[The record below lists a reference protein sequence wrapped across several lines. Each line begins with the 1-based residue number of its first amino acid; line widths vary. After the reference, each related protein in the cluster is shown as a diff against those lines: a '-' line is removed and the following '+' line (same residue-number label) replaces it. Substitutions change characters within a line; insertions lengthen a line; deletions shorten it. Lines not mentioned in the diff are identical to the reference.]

1 MTSKKKVSYIK
12 RHFLI
17 LFLLVV
23 ILVGIMG
30 TAIIRFSKGVVGN
43 EIIKLHQAIL
53 KQSANG
59 TADTLGS
66 LKESL
71 SNIAQNAR
79 VTQWLAQEEWMP
91 GDDGDGTGTADG
103 SGTAQE
109 IEKTVGSRRWQD
121 QDTGDSMDGYVDGLV
136 QDEIYKNY
144 KRGNIFRI
152 YIYDLQGLRYSS
164 DRPVISLETAMDY
177 IKKAAP
183 VGEDMPDHVLLDGPV
198 RSDEGGL
205 YRHGFY
211 LIEPIRDLLS
221 GRVEGYVLMQF
232 SEKVLYDSYSDMRG
246 KDRKFCIVSS
256 SGTLVSGE
264 NKSEIGGWPAIGEPM
279 RDPGQESKMEFCQ
292 APDRGINQES
302 GKTPERGTNQESGKT
317 PDRGI
322 NQESGKAPD
331 RSINQVPGKAPAGG
345 VAQDSGISG
354 FIPEAGYRTVSDQ
367 GQDYMYFYENILG
380 TDWYLMERMNVHE
393 IWETL
398 DRTGYFSLLLIAVF
412 VLCVYPLTMFSRK
425 HIIKPV
431 DKIKD
436 KMNQVAEG
444 RLDVR
449 INAQERGKGE
459 FAEIADSF
467 NYMVDRL
474 EKQVEKIRAMDR
486 KKHLLE
492 LDFLQA
498 QINPHFIYNT
508 LSSIRFYVEMGK
520 NEEAEDMLIDF
531 SKILR
536 KTLSRTEQFITL
548 REEMETLRHY
558 VNLQKARYRER
569 VEVGFDVEESTLSS
583 LVPDFILQPIVEN
596 AIFYSLKEDKVC
608 HIRIKSFMDHG
619 NLCISVKD
627 DGVGMDAEKIST
639 VLNKDMNI
647 NRVGIKNVNERLKLN
662 YGDGYG
668 LKIISEEGKG
678 TEVILVM
685 PATTERKRLR

>member
-1 MTSKKKVSYIK
+1 MTSKNKVSYIK

-79 VTQWLAQEEWMP
+79 VTQWLAQEEK
-91 GDDGDGTGTADG
+91 TAYAEAG
-103 SGTAQE
+103 WT
-109 IEKTVGSRRWQD
+109 

-164 DRPVISLETAMDY
+164 DRPVVTWETAVDY

-183 VGEDMPDHVLLDGPV
+183 VGEDMPDYVLLDGPV

-211 LIEPIRDLLS
+211 LIEPVKDLLS
-221 GRVEGYVLMQF
+221 EQVEGYVLMHF

-246 KDRKFCIVSS
+246 KDRKFCIVSN

-264 NKSEIGGWPAIGEPM
+264 NKSEIGGWPAVGEPM
-279 RDPGQESKMEFCQ
+279 MGPGQESKQ
-292 APDRGINQES
+292 ALDHGLYQMDHGLYQTTGQGPDRE
-302 GKTPERGTNQESGKT
+302 
-317 PDRGI
+317 
-322 NQESGKAPD
+322 
-331 RSINQVPGKAPAGG
+331 PGKLPAGG
-345 VAQDSGISG
+345 LALDSGTSG
-354 FIPEAGYRTVSDQ
+354 FIPVAGYRTVADQ

-380 TDWYLMERMNVHE
+380 TDWYLMERINVHE
-393 IWETL
+393 IWATL
-398 DRTGYFSLLLIAVF
+398 DRTGYFSLLLIAAF
-412 VLCVYPLTMFSRK
+412 VLCLYPLTIFSRK
-425 HIIKPV
+425 RIIKPV

-436 KMNQVAEG
+436 KMSQVAEG
-444 RLDVR
+444 RFDVR
-449 INAQERGKGE
+449 ISSQERGKGE

-474 EKQVEKIRAMDR
+474 EKQVEEIRAMDR

-569 VEVGFDVEESTLSS
+569 VEVVFDVEESTLPA

-608 HIRIKSFMDHG
+608 HIRIKSYMDQG
-619 NLCISVKD
+619 NLCVSVKD

-647 NRVGIKNVNERLKLN
+647 NKVGIKNVNERLKLN
-662 YGDGYG
+662 FGDVYG
-668 LKIISEEGKG
+668 LKIISEEGRG

-685 PATTERKRLR
+685 PSTTERKRLR

>member
-1 MTSKKKVSYIK
+1 M
-12 RHFLI
+12 
-17 LFLLVV
+17 
-23 ILVGIMG
+23 
-30 TAIIRFSKGVVGN
+30 
-43 EIIKLHQAIL
+43 
-53 KQSANG
+53 
-59 TADTLGS
+59 
-66 LKESL
+66 
-71 SNIAQNAR
+71 
-79 VTQWLAQEEWMP
+79 LAQEEK
-91 GDDGDGTGTADG
+91 TAYAEAG
-103 SGTAQE
+103 WT
-109 IEKTVGSRRWQD
+109 

-164 DRPVISLETAMDY
+164 DRPVVTWETAVDY

-183 VGEDMPDHVLLDGPV
+183 VGEDMPDYVLLDGPV

-211 LIEPIRDLLS
+211 LIEPVKDLLS
-221 GRVEGYVLMQF
+221 EQVEGYVLMHF

-246 KDRKFCIVSS
+246 KDRKFCIVSN

-264 NKSEIGGWPAIGEPM
+264 NKSEIGGWPAVGEPM
-279 RDPGQESKMEFCQ
+279 MGPGQESKQ
-292 APDRGINQES
+292 ALDHGLYQMDHGLYQTTGQGPDLE
-302 GKTPERGTNQESGKT
+302 
-317 PDRGI
+317 
-322 NQESGKAPD
+322 
-331 RSINQVPGKAPAGG
+331 PGKLPAGG
-345 VAQDSGISG
+345 LALDSGTSG
-354 FIPEAGYRTVSDQ
+354 FIPVAGYRTVADQ

-380 TDWYLMERMNVHE
+380 TDWYLMERINVHE
-393 IWETL
+393 IWATL
-398 DRTGYFSLLLIAVF
+398 DRTGYFSLLLIAAF
-412 VLCVYPLTMFSRK
+412 VLCLYPLTIFSRK
-425 HIIKPV
+425 RIIKPV

-436 KMNQVAEG
+436 KMSQVAEG
-444 RLDVR
+444 RFDVR
-449 INAQERGKGE
+449 ISSQERGKGE

-474 EKQVEKIRAMDR
+474 EKQVEEIRAMDR

-569 VEVGFDVEESTLSS
+569 VEVVFDVEESTLPA

-608 HIRIKSFMDHG
+608 HIRIKSYMDQG
-619 NLCISVKD
+619 NLCVSVKD

-647 NRVGIKNVNERLKLN
+647 NKVGIKNVNERLKLN
-662 YGDGYG
+662 FGDVYG
-668 LKIISEEGKG
+668 LKIISEEGRG

-685 PATTERKRLR
+685 PSTTERKRLR

>member
-79 VTQWLAQEEWMP
+79 VTQWLAQEEK
-91 GDDGDGTGTADG
+91 TAYAEAG
-103 SGTAQE
+103 WT
-109 IEKTVGSRRWQD
+109 

-164 DRPVISLETAMDY
+164 DRPVVTWETAMDY

-183 VGEDMPDHVLLDGPV
+183 VGEDMPDYVLLDGPV

-211 LIEPIRDLLS
+211 LIEPVKDLLS
-221 GRVEGYVLMQF
+221 EQVEGYVLMHF

-246 KDRKFCIVSS
+246 KDRKFCIVSN

-264 NKSEIGGWPAIGEPM
+264 NKSEIGGWPAVGEPM
-279 RDPGQESKMEFCQ
+279 MGPGQESKQ
-292 APDRGINQES
+292 ALDHGLYQMDHGLYQTTGQGPDQE
-302 GKTPERGTNQESGKT
+302 
-317 PDRGI
+317 
-322 NQESGKAPD
+322 
-331 RSINQVPGKAPAGG
+331 PGKLPAGG
-345 VAQDSGISG
+345 LALDSGTSG
-354 FIPEAGYRTVSDQ
+354 FIPVAGYRTVADQ

-380 TDWYLMERMNVHE
+380 TDWYLMERINVHE
-393 IWETL
+393 IWATL
-398 DRTGYFSLLLIAVF
+398 DRTGYFSLLLIAAF
-412 VLCVYPLTMFSRK
+412 VLCLYPLTIFSRK
-425 HIIKPV
+425 RIIKPV

-436 KMNQVAEG
+436 KMSQVAEG
-444 RLDVR
+444 RFDVR
-449 INAQERGKGE
+449 ISSQERGKGE

-474 EKQVEKIRAMDR
+474 EKQVEEIRAMDR

-569 VEVGFDVEESTLSS
+569 VEVVFDVEESTLPA

-608 HIRIKSFMDHG
+608 HIRIKSYMDQG
-619 NLCISVKD
+619 NLCVSVKD

-647 NRVGIKNVNERLKLN
+647 NKVGIKNVNERLKLN
-662 YGDGYG
+662 FGDVYG
-668 LKIISEEGKG
+668 LKIISEEGRG

-685 PATTERKRLR
+685 PSTTERKRLR

>member
-1 MTSKKKVSYIK
+1 MTSKNKVSYIK

-79 VTQWLAQEEWMP
+79 VTQWLAQEEK
-91 GDDGDGTGTADG
+91 TAYAEAG
-103 SGTAQE
+103 WT
-109 IEKTVGSRRWQD
+109 

-164 DRPVISLETAMDY
+164 DRPVVTWETAVDY

-183 VGEDMPDHVLLDGPV
+183 VGEDMPDYVLLDGPV

-211 LIEPIRDLLS
+211 LIEPVKDLLS
-221 GRVEGYVLMQF
+221 EQVEGYVLMHF

-246 KDRKFCIVSS
+246 KDRKFCIVSN

-264 NKSEIGGWPAIGEPM
+264 NKSEIGGWPAVGEPM
-279 RDPGQESKMEFCQ
+279 MGPGQESKQ
-292 APDRGINQES
+292 ALDHGLYQMDHGLYQTTGQGPDRE
-302 GKTPERGTNQESGKT
+302 
-317 PDRGI
+317 
-322 NQESGKAPD
+322 
-331 RSINQVPGKAPAGG
+331 PGKLPAGG
-345 VAQDSGISG
+345 LALDSGTSG
-354 FIPEAGYRTVSDQ
+354 FIPVAGYRTVADQ

-380 TDWYLMERMNVHE
+380 TDWYLMERINVHE
-393 IWETL
+393 IWATL
-398 DRTGYFSLLLIAVF
+398 DRTGYFSLLLIVAF
-412 VLCVYPLTMFSRK
+412 VLCLYPLTIFSRK
-425 HIIKPV
+425 RIIKPV

-436 KMNQVAEG
+436 KMSQVAEG
-444 RLDVR
+444 RFDVR
-449 INAQERGKGE
+449 ISSQERGKGE

-474 EKQVEKIRAMDR
+474 EKQVEEIRAMDR

-569 VEVGFDVEESTLSS
+569 VEVVFDIEESTLPA

-608 HIRIKSFMDHG
+608 HIRIKSYMDQG
-619 NLCISVKD
+619 NLCVSVKD

-647 NRVGIKNVNERLKLN
+647 NKVGIKNVNERLKLN
-662 YGDGYG
+662 FGDVYG
-668 LKIISEEGKG
+668 LKIISEEGRG

-685 PATTERKRLR
+685 PSTTERKRLR

>member
-1 MTSKKKVSYIK
+1 MTSKNKVSYIK

-79 VTQWLAQEEWMP
+79 VTQWLAQEEK
-91 GDDGDGTGTADG
+91 TAYAEAG
-103 SGTAQE
+103 WT
-109 IEKTVGSRRWQD
+109 

-164 DRPVISLETAMDY
+164 DRPVVTWETAVDY

-183 VGEDMPDHVLLDGPV
+183 VGEDMPDYVLLDGPV

-211 LIEPIRDLLS
+211 LIEPVKDLLS
-221 GRVEGYVLMQF
+221 EQVEGYVLMHF

-246 KDRKFCIVSS
+246 KDRKFCIVSN

-264 NKSEIGGWPAIGEPM
+264 NKSEIGGWPAVGEPM
-279 RDPGQESKMEFCQ
+279 MGPGQESKQ
-292 APDRGINQES
+292 ALDHGLYQMDHGLYQTTGQGPDQE
-302 GKTPERGTNQESGKT
+302 
-317 PDRGI
+317 
-322 NQESGKAPD
+322 
-331 RSINQVPGKAPAGG
+331 PGKLPAGG
-345 VAQDSGISG
+345 LALDSGTSG
-354 FIPEAGYRTVSDQ
+354 FIPVAGYRTVADQ

-380 TDWYLMERMNVHE
+380 TDWYLMERINVHE
-393 IWETL
+393 IWATL
-398 DRTGYFSLLLIAVF
+398 DRTGYFSLLLIVAF
-412 VLCVYPLTMFSRK
+412 VLCLYPLTIFSRK
-425 HIIKPV
+425 RIIKPV

-436 KMNQVAEG
+436 KMSQVAEG
-444 RLDVR
+444 RFDVR
-449 INAQERGKGE
+449 ISSQERGKGE

-474 EKQVEKIRAMDR
+474 EKQVEEIRAMDR

-569 VEVGFDVEESTLSS
+569 VEVVFDVEESTLPA

-608 HIRIKSFMDHG
+608 HIRIKSYMDQG
-619 NLCISVKD
+619 NLCVSVKD

-647 NRVGIKNVNERLKLN
+647 NKVGIKNVNERLKLN
-662 YGDGYG
+662 FGDVYG
-668 LKIISEEGKG
+668 LKIISEEGRG

-685 PATTERKRLR
+685 PSTTERKRLR

>member
-1 MTSKKKVSYIK
+1 MTSKNKVSYIK

-79 VTQWLAQEEWMP
+79 VTQWLAQEEK
-91 GDDGDGTGTADG
+91 TAYAEAG
-103 SGTAQE
+103 WT
-109 IEKTVGSRRWQD
+109 

-164 DRPVISLETAMDY
+164 DRPVVTWETAVDY

-183 VGEDMPDHVLLDGPV
+183 VGEDMPDYLLLDGPV

-211 LIEPIRDLLS
+211 LIEPVKDLLS
-221 GRVEGYVLMQF
+221 EQVEGYVLMHF

-246 KDRKFCIVSS
+246 KDRKFCIVSN

-264 NKSEIGGWPAIGEPM
+264 NKSEIGGWPAVGEPM
-279 RDPGQESKMEFCQ
+279 MGPGQESKQ
-292 APDRGINQES
+292 ALDHGLYQTTGQGPDQE
-302 GKTPERGTNQESGKT
+302 
-317 PDRGI
+317 
-322 NQESGKAPD
+322 
-331 RSINQVPGKAPAGG
+331 PGKLPAGG
-345 VAQDSGISG
+345 LALDSGTSG
-354 FIPEAGYRTVSDQ
+354 FIPVAGYRTVADQ

-380 TDWYLMERMNVHE
+380 TDWYLMERINVHE
-393 IWETL
+393 IWATL
-398 DRTGYFSLLLIAVF
+398 DRTGYFSLLLIAAF
-412 VLCVYPLTMFSRK
+412 VLCLYPLTIFSRK
-425 HIIKPV
+425 RIIKPV

-436 KMNQVAEG
+436 KMSQVAEG
-444 RLDVR
+444 RFDVR
-449 INAQERGKGE
+449 ISSQERGKGE

-474 EKQVEKIRAMDR
+474 EKQVEEIRAMDR

-569 VEVGFDVEESTLSS
+569 VEVVFDVEESTLPA

-608 HIRIKSFMDHG
+608 HIRIKSYMDQG
-619 NLCISVKD
+619 NLCVSVKD

-647 NRVGIKNVNERLKLN
+647 NKVGIKNVNERLKLN
-662 YGDGYG
+662 FGDVYG
-668 LKIISEEGKG
+668 LKIISEEGRG

-685 PATTERKRLR
+685 PSTTERKRLR

>member
-1 MTSKKKVSYIK
+1 MTSKNKVSYIK

-79 VTQWLAQEEWMP
+79 VTQWLAQEEK
-91 GDDGDGTGTADG
+91 TAYAEAG
-103 SGTAQE
+103 WT
-109 IEKTVGSRRWQD
+109 

-164 DRPVISLETAMDY
+164 DRPVVTWETAMDY

-183 VGEDMPDHVLLDGPV
+183 VGEDMPDYVLLDGPV

-211 LIEPIRDLLS
+211 LIEPVKDLLS
-221 GRVEGYVLMQF
+221 EQVEGYVLMHF

-246 KDRKFCIVSS
+246 KDRKFCIVSN

-264 NKSEIGGWPAIGEPM
+264 NKSEIGGWPAVGEPM
-279 RDPGQESKMEFCQ
+279 MGPGQESKQ
-292 APDRGINQES
+292 ALDHGLYQMDHGLYQTTGQGPDQE
-302 GKTPERGTNQESGKT
+302 
-317 PDRGI
+317 
-322 NQESGKAPD
+322 
-331 RSINQVPGKAPAGG
+331 PGKLPAGG
-345 VAQDSGISG
+345 LALDSGTSG
-354 FIPEAGYRTVSDQ
+354 FIPVAGYRTVADQ

-380 TDWYLMERMNVHE
+380 TDWYLMERINVHE
-393 IWETL
+393 IWATL
-398 DRTGYFSLLLIAVF
+398 DRTGYFSLLLIAAF
-412 VLCVYPLTMFSRK
+412 VLCLYPLTIFSRK
-425 HIIKPV
+425 RIIKPV

-436 KMNQVAEG
+436 KMSQVAEG
-444 RLDVR
+444 RFDVR
-449 INAQERGKGE
+449 ISSQERGKGE

-474 EKQVEKIRAMDR
+474 EKQVEEIRAMDR

-569 VEVGFDVEESTLSS
+569 VEVVFDVEESTLPA

-608 HIRIKSFMDHG
+608 HIRIKSYMDQG
-619 NLCISVKD
+619 NLCVSVKD

-647 NRVGIKNVNERLKLN
+647 NKVGIKNVNERLKLN
-662 YGDGYG
+662 FGDVYG
-668 LKIISEEGKG
+668 LKIISEEGRG

-685 PATTERKRLR
+685 PSTTERKRLR

>member
-30 TAIIRFSKGVVGN
+30 TALIRFSKGVVGN

-79 VTQWLAQEEWMP
+79 VTQWLAQEEK
-91 GDDGDGTGTADG
+91 TAYAEAG
-103 SGTAQE
+103 WT
-109 IEKTVGSRRWQD
+109 

-164 DRPVISLETAMDY
+164 DRPVVTWETAMDY

-183 VGEDMPDHVLLDGPV
+183 VGEDMPDYVLLDGPV

-211 LIEPIRDLLS
+211 LIEPVKDLLS
-221 GRVEGYVLMQF
+221 EQVEGYVLMHF

-246 KDRKFCIVSS
+246 KDRKFCIVSN

-264 NKSEIGGWPAIGEPM
+264 NKSEIGGWPAVGEPM
-279 RDPGQESKMEFCQ
+279 MGPGQESKQ
-292 APDRGINQES
+292 ALDHGLYQTTGQGPDQE
-302 GKTPERGTNQESGKT
+302 
-317 PDRGI
+317 
-322 NQESGKAPD
+322 
-331 RSINQVPGKAPAGG
+331 PGKLPAGG
-345 VAQDSGISG
+345 LALDSGTSG
-354 FIPEAGYRTVSDQ
+354 FIPVAGYRTVADQ

-380 TDWYLMERMNVHE
+380 TDWYLMERINVHE
-393 IWETL
+393 IWATL
-398 DRTGYFSLLLIAVF
+398 DRTGYFSLLLIAAF
-412 VLCVYPLTMFSRK
+412 VLCLYPLTIFSRK
-425 HIIKPV
+425 RIIKPV

-436 KMNQVAEG
+436 KMSQVAEG
-444 RLDVR
+444 RFDVR
-449 INAQERGKGE
+449 ISSQERGKGE

-474 EKQVEKIRAMDR
+474 EKQVEEIRAMDR

-569 VEVGFDVEESTLSS
+569 VEVVFDVEESTLPA

-608 HIRIKSFMDHG
+608 HIRIKSYMDQG
-619 NLCISVKD
+619 NLCVSVKD

-647 NRVGIKNVNERLKLN
+647 NKVGIKNVNERLKLN
-662 YGDGYG
+662 FGDVYG
-668 LKIISEEGKG
+668 LKIISEEGRG

-685 PATTERKRLR
+685 PSTTERKRLR

>member
-1 MTSKKKVSYIK
+1 MTSKNKVSYIK

-79 VTQWLAQEEWMP
+79 VTQWLAQEEK
-91 GDDGDGTGTADG
+91 TAYAEAG
-103 SGTAQE
+103 WT
-109 IEKTVGSRRWQD
+109 

-164 DRPVISLETAMDY
+164 DRPVVTWETAMDY

-183 VGEDMPDHVLLDGPV
+183 VGEDMPDYVLLDGPV

-211 LIEPIRDLLS
+211 LIEPVKDLLS
-221 GRVEGYVLMQF
+221 EQVEGYVLMHF

-246 KDRKFCIVSS
+246 KDRKFCIVSN

-264 NKSEIGGWPAIGEPM
+264 NKSEIGGWPAVGEPM
-279 RDPGQESKMEFCQ
+279 MGPGQESKQ
-292 APDRGINQES
+292 ALDHGLYQMDHGLYQTTGQGPDQE
-302 GKTPERGTNQESGKT
+302 
-317 PDRGI
+317 
-322 NQESGKAPD
+322 
-331 RSINQVPGKAPAGG
+331 PGKLPAGG
-345 VAQDSGISG
+345 LALDSGTSG
-354 FIPEAGYRTVSDQ
+354 FIPVVGYRTVADQ

-380 TDWYLMERMNVHE
+380 TDWYLMERINVHE
-393 IWETL
+393 IWATL
-398 DRTGYFSLLLIAVF
+398 DRTGYFSLLLIAAF
-412 VLCVYPLTMFSRK
+412 VLCLYPLTIFSRK
-425 HIIKPV
+425 RIIKPV

-436 KMNQVAEG
+436 KMSQVAEG
-444 RLDVR
+444 RFDVR
-449 INAQERGKGE
+449 ISSQERGKGE

-474 EKQVEKIRAMDR
+474 EKQVEEIRAMDR

-520 NEEAEDMLIDF
+520 NKEAEDMLIDF

-569 VEVGFDVEESTLSS
+569 VEVVFDVEESTLPA

-608 HIRIKSFMDHG
+608 HIRIKSYMDQG
-619 NLCISVKD
+619 NLCVSVKD

-647 NRVGIKNVNERLKLN
+647 NKVGIKNVNERLKLN
-662 YGDGYG
+662 FGDVYG
-668 LKIISEEGKG
+668 LKIISEEGRG

-685 PATTERKRLR
+685 PSTTERKRLR

>member
-1 MTSKKKVSYIK
+1 MTSKNKVSYIK

-79 VTQWLAQEEWMP
+79 VTQWLAQEEK
-91 GDDGDGTGTADG
+91 TAYAEAG
-103 SGTAQE
+103 WT
-109 IEKTVGSRRWQD
+109 

-164 DRPVISLETAMDY
+164 DRPVVTWETAVDY

-183 VGEDMPDHVLLDGPV
+183 VGEDMPDYVLLDGPV

-211 LIEPIRDLLS
+211 LIEPVKDLLS
-221 GRVEGYVLMQF
+221 EQVEGYVLMHF

-246 KDRKFCIVSS
+246 KDRKFCIVSN

-264 NKSEIGGWPAIGEPM
+264 NKSEIGGWPAVGEPM
-279 RDPGQESKMEFCQ
+279 MGPGQESNHGLYQMDHGLYQ
-292 APDRGINQES
+292 TTGQGPDRE
-302 GKTPERGTNQESGKT
+302 
-317 PDRGI
+317 
-322 NQESGKAPD
+322 
-331 RSINQVPGKAPAGG
+331 PGKLPAGG
-345 VAQDSGISG
+345 LALDSGTSG
-354 FIPEAGYRTVSDQ
+354 FIPVAGYRTVADQ

-380 TDWYLMERMNVHE
+380 TDWYLMERINVHE
-393 IWETL
+393 IWATL
-398 DRTGYFSLLLIAVF
+398 DRTGYFSLLLIAAF
-412 VLCVYPLTMFSRK
+412 VLCLYPLTIFSRK
-425 HIIKPV
+425 RIIKPV

-436 KMNQVAEG
+436 KMSQVAEG
-444 RLDVR
+444 RFDVR
-449 INAQERGKGE
+449 ISSQERGKGE

-474 EKQVEKIRAMDR
+474 EKQVEEIRAMDR

-569 VEVGFDVEESTLSS
+569 VEVVFDVEESTLPA

-608 HIRIKSFMDHG
+608 HIRIKSYMDQG
-619 NLCISVKD
+619 NLCVSVKD

-647 NRVGIKNVNERLKLN
+647 NKVGIKNVNERLKLN
-662 YGDGYG
+662 FGDVYG
-668 LKIISEEGKG
+668 LKIISEEGRG

-685 PATTERKRLR
+685 PSTTERKRLR

>member
-1 MTSKKKVSYIK
+1 MTSKNKVSYIK

-79 VTQWLAQEEWMP
+79 VTQWLAQEEK
-91 GDDGDGTGTADG
+91 TAYAEAG
-103 SGTAQE
+103 WT
-109 IEKTVGSRRWQD
+109 

-164 DRPVISLETAMDY
+164 DRPVVTWETAMDY

-183 VGEDMPDHVLLDGPV
+183 VGEDMPDYVLLDGPV

-211 LIEPIRDLLS
+211 LIEPVKDLLS
-221 GRVEGYVLMQF
+221 EQVEGYVLMHF

-246 KDRKFCIVSS
+246 KDRKFCIVSN

-264 NKSEIGGWPAIGEPM
+264 NKSEIGGWPAVGEPM
-279 RDPGQESKMEFCQ
+279 MGPGQESKQ
-292 APDRGINQES
+292 ALDHGLYQMDHGLYQMDHGLYQTTGQGPDRE
-302 GKTPERGTNQESGKT
+302 
-317 PDRGI
+317 
-322 NQESGKAPD
+322 
-331 RSINQVPGKAPAGG
+331 PGKLPAGG
-345 VAQDSGISG
+345 LALDSGTSG
-354 FIPEAGYRTVSDQ
+354 FIPGDGYRTVADQ

-380 TDWYLMERMNVHE
+380 TDWYLMERINVHE
-393 IWETL
+393 IWATL
-398 DRTGYFSLLLIAVF
+398 DRTGYFSLLLIAAF
-412 VLCVYPLTMFSRK
+412 VLCLYPLTIFSRK
-425 HIIKPV
+425 RIIKPV

-436 KMNQVAEG
+436 KMSQVAEG
-444 RLDVR
+444 RFDVR
-449 INAQERGKGE
+449 ISSQERGKGE

-474 EKQVEKIRAMDR
+474 EKQVEEIRAMDR

-569 VEVGFDVEESTLSS
+569 VEVVFDVEESTLPA

-608 HIRIKSFMDHG
+608 HIRIKSYMDQG
-619 NLCISVKD
+619 NLCVSVKD

-647 NRVGIKNVNERLKLN
+647 NKVGIKNVNERLKLN
-662 YGDGYG
+662 FGDVYG
-668 LKIISEEGKG
+668 LKIISEEGRG

-685 PATTERKRLR
+685 PSTTERKRLR

>member
-1 MTSKKKVSYIK
+1 MTSKNKVSYIK

-79 VTQWLAQEEWMP
+79 VTQWLAQEEK
-91 GDDGDGTGTADG
+91 TAYAEAG
-103 SGTAQE
+103 WT
-109 IEKTVGSRRWQD
+109 

-164 DRPVISLETAMDY
+164 DRPVVTWETAMDY

-183 VGEDMPDHVLLDGPV
+183 VGEDMPDYVLLDGPV

-211 LIEPIRDLLS
+211 LIEPVKDLLS
-221 GRVEGYVLMQF
+221 EQVEGYVLMHF

-246 KDRKFCIVSS
+246 KDRKFCIVSN

-264 NKSEIGGWPAIGEPM
+264 NKSEIGGWPAVGEPM
-279 RDPGQESKMEFCQ
+279 MGPGQESKQ
-292 APDRGINQES
+292 ALDHGLYQTTGQGPDLE
-302 GKTPERGTNQESGKT
+302 
-317 PDRGI
+317 
-322 NQESGKAPD
+322 
-331 RSINQVPGKAPAGG
+331 PGKLPAGG
-345 VAQDSGISG
+345 LALDSGTSG
-354 FIPEAGYRTVSDQ
+354 FIPVAGYRTVADQ

-380 TDWYLMERMNVHE
+380 TDWYLMERINVHE
-393 IWETL
+393 IWATL
-398 DRTGYFSLLLIAVF
+398 DRTGYFSLLLIAAF
-412 VLCVYPLTMFSRK
+412 VLCLYPLTIFSRK
-425 HIIKPV
+425 RIIKPV
-431 DKIKD
+431 DKIKN
-436 KMNQVAEG
+436 KMSQVAEG
-444 RLDVR
+444 RFDVR
-449 INAQERGKGE
+449 ISSQERGKGE

-474 EKQVEKIRAMDR
+474 EKQVEEIRAMDR

-569 VEVGFDVEESTLSS
+569 VEVVFDVEESTLPA

-608 HIRIKSFMDHG
+608 HIRIKSYMDQG
-619 NLCISVKD
+619 NLCVSVKD

-647 NRVGIKNVNERLKLN
+647 NKVGIKNVNERLKLN
-662 YGDGYG
+662 FGDVYG
-668 LKIISEEGKG
+668 LKIISEEGRG

-685 PATTERKRLR
+685 PSTTERKRLR